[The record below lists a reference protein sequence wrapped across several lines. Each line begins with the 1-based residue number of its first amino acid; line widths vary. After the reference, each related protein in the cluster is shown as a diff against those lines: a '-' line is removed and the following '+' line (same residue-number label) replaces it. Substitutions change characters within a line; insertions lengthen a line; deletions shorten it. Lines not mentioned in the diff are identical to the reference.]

1 MQYQSYAYG
10 KNHWS
15 LDPDLKSVLQRNWPG
30 LAGHEAEL
38 ARFGEL
44 AGGRAYQ
51 IADYVD
57 RQAPPELVM
66 LDLDGR
72 RVDRARLAPSH
83 AQLLQELAFIN
94 RPPYEGG
101 TWMHHFTLGYLLADP
116 GLYCSLIVTNQTA
129 YAIYKYLPEQGHYLE
144 ALLSGQAWGAT
155 WMTETQGGSD
165 LGANRTIARQVEGAW
180 RLDGE
185 DKYFASNAGLADL
198 AIVTAR
204 PQGAPPGPKGI
215 ALFLV
220 PRLDGGD
227 QLNFQVRRLKRKSAT
242 RAVPTGEVEFHDS
255 LAYLVGQAELGIYY
269 TMENLTVSRLANAVG
284 AMGLARKAHLEAL
297 FRVQARAAFGQALVE
312 HPLVRYDLTDLAV
325 RTAGGLALAFHA
337 IRAFDRS
344 WKALP
349 PYTPDYHYARFLSHL
364 TKNRTAEHAASVT
377 QLVMELFGGLG
388 FLEDYAVSRLHREAL
403 VTAIWEGTSNIQA
416 LEMLEAM
423 QKKSA
428 HEAFLDEFVP
438 MLERAGTPAASRA
451 GDLLQGTLSEL
462 AGLPA
467 QQAQWHAKAALA
479 RLADV
484 AQVALLYDLAEN
496 AGGDAAAQRYARLA
510 ELYAIHFLQGQPY
523 PASAL
528 DESSIWM
535 PAATELPGAIEQPE
549 IIE

>member
-1 MQYQSYAYG
+1 MQFQSYAYG

-15 LDPDLKSVLQRNWPG
+15 LDSDLKVILGRNWPDLASHEAK
-30 LAGHEAEL
+30 LAG
-38 ARFGEL
+38 FGEL
-44 AGGRAYQ
+44 AGGRAYE

-57 RQAPPELVM
+57 REAPPELVT
-66 LDLDGR
+66 LDLDGQ
-72 RVDRARLAPSH
+72 RVDRARLAPAH
-83 AQLLQELAFIN
+83 ARLLQDLAFIN

-101 TWMHHFTLGYLLADP
+101 SWMHHFALGYLLADP
-116 GLYCSLIVTNQTA
+116 GLYCTLIVTNQTA
-129 YAIYKYLPEQGHYLE
+129 YAIYKYLPEQRRYLE
-144 ALLSGQAWGAT
+144 PLLSGHAWGAT

-165 LGANRTIARQVEGAW
+165 LGANRTVARQVDDAW

-204 PQGAPPGPKGI
+204 PQGAPAGPKGV

-220 PRLDGGD
+220 PRLDDDGR
-227 QLNFQVRRLKRKSAT
+227 LNFHVRRLKRKSAT

-255 LAYLVGQAELGIYY
+255 LAYLVGRAELGIYY

-297 FRVQARAAFGQALVE
+297 LRVQRRAAFGKPLVE

-364 TKNRTAEHAASVT
+364 TKNRTAEHAAAAT

-403 VTAIWEGTSNIQA
+403 VTSIWEGTSNIQA

-423 QKKSA
+423 QKKGA
-428 HEAFLDEFVP
+428 HEAFLDEFIP
-438 MLERAGTPAASRA
+438 MLERAATPAAFQAR
-451 GDLLQGTLSEL
+451 DRLQTTL
-462 AGLPA
+462 AGLADLPP
-467 QQAQWHAKAALA
+467 QQAQWLAKSALGT
-479 RLADV
+479 LADS
-484 AQVALLYDLAEN
+484 AQVALLYDLAQS
-496 AGGDAAAQRYARLA
+496 APSPGVSQRYARLA
-510 ELYAIHFLQGQPY
+510 ELYAAHFLQGQPY
-523 PASAL
+523 PASVL
-528 DESSIWM
+528 DERSIWLPESM
-535 PAATELPGAIEQPE
+535 EPPAEL
-549 IIE
+549 